1 MHIYIHHH
9 SELLRKPFN
18 FGDLTLID
26 YSTCVVNQPIY
37 ASKANLLDLPVG
49 LQYKEENT
57 KIITLQLPPKSL

>member
-1 MHIYIHHH
+1 MNC
-9 SELLRKPFN
+9 L
-18 FGDLTLID
+18 
-26 YSTCVVNQPIY
+26 VNQPIY